1 MRKKMMGGGM
11 MQRPMYKHGG
21 KGKKSESKII
31 TISVGVGKGKDYP
44 GIKKI
49 MEMNKKGKKRFS
61 DGGSA
66 LKEVPTRN
74 KGLKKL
80 PTEVRNKMGFMK
92 KGGVVSDTKKKQFKA
107 NQAGQKA
114 TNKKAMKVA
123 KGVLKLTPAGF
134 GIAAADTVKRI
145 KKMGCGMMKRPMY
158 KDGSPKTL
166 LRRIGPEESKRMAQ
180 DPSRKKR
187 MNDMMLRYPKG
198 KPVDPETRE
207 KLKKLLDSKKP
218 KTMRKKMMGGGS
230 LKSVDPKTQKGLSK
244 LPTKV
249 RNKMGFMKKGGK
261 VK

>member
-11 MQRPMYKHGG
+11 M
-21 KGKKSESKII
+21 
-31 TISVGVGKGKDYP
+31 
-44 GIKKI
+44 
-49 MEMNKKGKKRFS
+49 
-61 DGGSA
+61 
-66 LKEVPTRN
+66 
-74 KGLKKL
+74 
-80 PTEVRNKMGFMK
+80 
-92 KGGVVSDTKKKQFKA
+92 
-107 NQAGQKA
+107 
-114 TNKKAMKVA
+114 
-123 KGVLKLTPAGF
+123 
-134 GIAAADTVKRI
+134 
-145 KKMGCGMMKRPMY
+145 MKRPMY
-158 KDGSPKTL
+158 KRGGSAKKDYKLGTKFQGDYKGKSVPGKVKEFVKTGVKQTIGTAKKIGEKFRTKKMGGGMIKRNMYQDGSPKTL

-198 KPVDPETRE
+198 KQVDPETRE

-230 LKSVDPKTQKGLSK
+230 LKPVDPKTQKGLSK